1 MAKKKKEAPEKVI
14 EAAADAPVVEKKEA
28 PEKVESFSKS
38 DRIVIVSTGKGRSM
52 NAAGREHEV
61 SGSIANA
68 LIKKGLATFKEI
80 KIKSKN

>member
-1 MAKKKKEAPEKVI
+1 MAKKKKEEPEKVI
-14 EAAADAPVVEKKEA
+14 ETAADATVVEKKEE

-38 DRIVIVSTGKGRSM
+38 DRIIIVSTGKGKSM
-52 NAAGREHEV
+52 NKEGREHEV

-68 LIKKGLATFKEI
+68 LIEKGLAKFKEI